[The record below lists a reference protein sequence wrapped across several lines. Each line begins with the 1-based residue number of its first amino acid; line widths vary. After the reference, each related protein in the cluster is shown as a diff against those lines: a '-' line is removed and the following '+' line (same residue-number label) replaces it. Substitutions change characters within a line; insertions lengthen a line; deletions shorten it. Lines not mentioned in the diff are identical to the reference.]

1 MNNVDRERVAT
12 LVGEARKAL
21 GLLYQ
26 HGDEPETELLGSEVK
41 LGNVKYQFI
50 VAIESCIDIC
60 THLAAKLY
68 LRAPESYA
76 ACFDLLREGKVIDGE
91 LAAQLS
97 DLAKFRNILVH
108 RYWEVDDRRVVRKL
122 KTDLVYIEEFLK
134 KVSAF
139 VGS

>member
-26 HGDEPETELLGSEVK
+26 HRDEADTELLGSEVK

-68 LRAPESYA
+68 VRAPESYA
-76 ACFDLLREGKVIDGE
+76 GCFDLLREGKVIDGE
-91 LAAQLS
+91 LAGQLS
-97 DLAKFRNILVH
+97 DLAKFRNLLVH

-122 KTDLVYIEEFLK
+122 KNDLVHLEEFLK

>member
-1 MNNVDRERVAT
+1 MHNVDRERIAT

-21 GLLYQ
+21 GLLHQ
-26 HGDEPETELLGSEVK
+26 HGKEAEHEILASEVK
-41 LGNVKYQFI
+41 LGSIKYQFI

-68 LRAPESYA
+68 MQAPDSYA
-76 ACFDLLREGKVIDGE
+76 GCFDLLREGKVIDDE
-91 LAAQLS
+91 LAGRLS

-108 RYWEVDDRRVVRKL
+108 RYWEVDDRRVVMKL
-122 KTDLVYIEEFLK
+122 KNDLVHVEEFLK

-139 VGS
+139 AAS